1 MNGASARPVVTRR
14 ARTRADA
21 SLAYDVRGRGVP
33 LLALHGA
40 YSARGE
46 VRGFLEPMLEE
57 LPVRRIYV
65 DLPGHGDSRPSE
77 GVDGAEGVFDL
88 VDRLLQEE
96 GIGGRFLLLG
106 HSVGGLVAR
115 AMAARYSDRVAGLA
129 LLCPYLD
136 GPQRPAQA
144 SVVRDDGVSGDLD
157 PDQRDAYEG
166 YFVVRTA
173 ETLARFR
180 AAVAPA
186 SGAVDDAVFE
196 RALDALDADAGVIE
210 APVLVACGRQDGWV
224 GWERQQELGTVYPR
238 ATVVTVADAGHAL
251 PHERPALVAALLAD
265 WLAQVGV

>member
-1 MNGASARPVVTRR
+1 MTEASEPAVATWRVQTRENAR
-14 ARTRADA
+14 
-21 SLAYDVRGRGVP
+21 LAYEVRGDGMP

-46 VRGFLEPMLEE
+46 VRGFLEPMLDG
-57 LPVRRIYV
+57 LPVRRVYV
-65 DLPGHGDSRPSE
+65 DLPGHGESRPSD
-77 GVDGAEGVFDL
+77 GVDGAQGVLDL

-96 GIGGRFLLLG
+96 GIDGRFLLLG
-106 HSVGGLVAR
+106 HSFGGLVAR
-115 AMAARYSDRVAGLA
+115 AVAARNPDRVAGLA

-136 GPQRPAQA
+136 GPQRPAQP
-144 SVVRDDGVSGDLD
+144 SVVRDDGVSADLERA
-157 PDQRDAYEG
+157 QRDAYEG

-180 AAVAPA
+180 EAVAPA
-186 SGAVDDAVFE
+186 SGEVDDAVFE

-224 GWERQQELGTVYPR
+224 GWERQQDLGTVYPR

-265 WLAQVGV
+265 WLAQAGV